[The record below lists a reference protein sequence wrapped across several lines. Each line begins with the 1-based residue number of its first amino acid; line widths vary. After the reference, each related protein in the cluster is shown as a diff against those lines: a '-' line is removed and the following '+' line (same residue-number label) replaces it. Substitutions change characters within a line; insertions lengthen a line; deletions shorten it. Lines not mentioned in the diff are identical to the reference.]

1 MDKHLFQELRTFII
15 QSTFRVDVESD
26 DEFDELIMKWHKLYS
41 ASKEIEESFGDY
53 WLTFTIA
60 LCDYN
65 YDLSSFT
72 IEDLKV
78 WKDEQVIDISKY
90 EKQIIYL
97 IRKQIEIETII

>member
-1 MDKHLFQELRTFII
+1 MNKHLFQELRAFII
-15 QSTFRVDVESD
+15 NATFRVDVESD
-26 DEFDELIMKWHKLYS
+26 DEYDELIGKWHKLYS

-65 YDLSSFT
+65 YDLHSFT

-78 WKDEQVIDISKY
+78 WKNEEVIDISNF

-97 IRKQIEIETII
+97 IKHQIEIDTII

>member
-15 QSTFRVDVESD
+15 QSTFRIDIETD
-26 DEFDELIMKWHKLYS
+26 DEYDELIGKWHKLYS
-41 ASKEIEESFGDY
+41 ASKEIEESFGDC
-53 WLTFTIA
+53 WLTFTIV

-78 WKDEQVIDISKY
+78 WKNEDVIDITY
-90 EKQIIYL
+90 FQKQIINL
-97 IRKQIEIETII
+97 IKQQIEIETII